1 MSPGKDRFQTGDVRA
16 YNYYRAFIG
25 PVASNL
31 GETLIMK
38 KIVLTSMMLG
48 FAVIAGMSRGA
59 AQASVDLLQFLP
71 DGNAVIVVDA
81 QKVIASSTWTSLT
94 SQDKFKGIIDKII
107 ENVTELGVKLSDIRT
122 AALVFQSSGW
132 VDPTI
137 AAEGTFNQTDLLA
150 RLRASSKVKLTS
162 EKYKDHEVHI
172 ASRAQTNTDIAFVFY
187 DAATVVAGSVAGVR
201 ASIDAKTGA
210 KPSVARK
217 TSLAGALAENP
228 SAVIRFAME
237 KVPGLTDRPASAELP
252 LPDFSSIKLVF
263 GTVDLASGINLNA
276 TLRND
281 TIEHAKILADRLN
294 AILGIGKAYLKGS
307 SDPKMAALGNALS
320 TVTVTGSE
328 ADVRVVGNLPP
339 EVLALIFR

>member
-1 MSPGKDRFQTGDVRA
+1 
-16 YNYYRAFIG
+16 
-25 PVASNL
+25 
-31 GETLIMK
+31 MK
-38 KIVLTSMMLG
+38 KIVLTSFMLG

-59 AQASVDLLQFLP
+59 AQAPADLLQFLP

-94 SQDKFKGIIDKII
+94 SQDRFKGIIDKIM

-150 RLRASSKVKLTS
+150 RLRAGSKVKLTS
-162 EKYKDHEVHI
+162 EKYKDYEVHI
-172 ASRAQTNTDIAFVFY
+172 ASRARTGGGNTDIAFVFY
-187 DAATVVAGSVAGVR
+187 DTATVVAGSVAGVR

-210 KPSVARK
+210 KPSIARK

-294 AILGIGKAYLKGS
+294 AILGIGKVYLKGS